1 MVLKITTVMI
11 LDHLEALSEYQIF
24 SFKLLFQEHL
34 RGAEKWL
41 E

>member
-1 MVLKITTVMI
+1 MI